1 MVGINSHF
9 REDGKE
15 EEVGINSHFQ
25 YVIDTDDLIESM
37 ENRAIKKI
45 FANDGEAYFRNLEK
59 KTALWLES
67 SVDNTIISTGG
78 GFYRQENLKNIG
90 TVIYLKSS
98 FDGILKRIKKAPN
111 AKNKL
116 KKRPLL
122 QNKKE
127 AMKLYD
133 TRVKEYE
140 RVADIIVDV
149 ENRDLETYSKR
160 DFRTDKMKIIYT
172 KDKEFKTE
180 FENILKRAKSD
191 IKGVS
196 KIVENIIDEIVED
209 GNEALKRH
217 IEKFDKWIVKSDDEL
232 LISQDSMKKAYETL
246 DESLKKSLHIAY
258 ERIKAYHEKQLPKSW
273 IDFEENGTILG
284 QKVTAVDRAG
294 LYIPGGKAAYPSS
307 LLMNAIPAKVAG
319 VKEIVVCTPTP
330 NNEVNELLLAACHLC
345 GVSKVYKVG
354 GASAIAAMAYGTKQ
368 FLK

>member
-1 MVGINSHF
+1 MKKNNIILIGFMGVGKGTVARAMVKEVQEVGLASHF
-9 REDGKE
+9 RMGEKE
-15 EEVGINSHFQ
+15 EAKIMGINSHFQ

-45 FANDGEAYFRNLEK
+45 FAVEGEAYFRNLEK

-133 TRVKEYE
+133 IRVKEYE

-149 ENRDLETYSKR
+149 ENRDLK
-160 DFRTDKMKIIYT
+160 
-172 KDKEFKTE
+172 
-180 FENILKRAKSD
+180 L
-191 IKGVS
+191 
-196 KIVENIIDEIVED
+196 
-209 GNEALKRH
+209 
-217 IEKFDKWIVKSDDEL
+217 IVKE
-232 LISQDSMKKAYETL
+232 
-246 DESLKKSLHIAY
+246 
-258 ERIKAYHEKQLPKSW
+258 
-273 IDFEENGTILG
+273 ILG
-284 QKVTAVDRAG
+284 Q
-294 LYIPGGKAAYPSS
+294 I
-307 LLMNAIPAKVAG
+307 
-319 VKEIVVCTPTP
+319 
-330 NNEVNELLLAACHLC
+330 
-345 GVSKVYKVG
+345 
-354 GASAIAAMAYGTKQ
+354 
-368 FLK
+368 